1 MNLTKLALLAMD
13 NASEGIS
20 ISDARLPDN
29 PLIYVNKGF
38 MKMTGYSAEETI
50 NGNCRFLQGLATNPD
65 TIIAIKS
72 AIKNRIPIQVELVN
86 YRKNGQLFWNHL
98 SITPIYN
105 DDKELT
111 HFIGVQ
117 EDVTEL
123 KNKQRLEQELRE
135 QKLTAKAIINA
146 EIKER
151 HRIGMD
157 LHDNISQMLGMVKLY
172 LGMAQKKE
180 VYDTNLAKKSYD
192 LLQDTIEEVRQ
203 LSRKLV
209 SPIDENN
216 LVTILLQLVSTTQS
230 AVEFS
235 INFNSEEFIPELLSD
250 TEQLVIFRVVQ
261 EQLNNIIKYASASTV
276 FIDLFT
282 TNDICRLTISDN
294 GIGFDTAVIHKGIG
308 LTNMRNRVEAING
321 VLEIIS
327 SPGNGTKL
335 MVQIELDTA
344 IKITTI

>member
-1 MNLTKLALLAMD
+1 MNITKLAFLAMD

-29 PLIYVNKGF
+29 PLIFVNKGF
-38 MKMTGYSAEETI
+38 VRMTGYSSEEAL
-50 NGNCRFLQGLATNPD
+50 NGNCRFLQGEETDLD
-65 TIIAIKS
+65 TIATIRTAVKNKIA
-72 AIKNRIPIQVELVN
+72 IQVELIN
-86 YRKNGQLFWNHL
+86 YRKNGELFWNHL

-105 DDKELT
+105 DENELT
-111 HFIGVQ
+111 HYIGVQ
-117 EDVTEL
+117 DDVTEI

-135 QKLTAKAIINA
+135 QKLTAKVIIKA

-180 VYDTNLAKKSYD
+180 VYDTNLVKRSYE

-209 SPIDENN
+209 SPVDENS
-216 LVTILLQLVSTTQS
+216 LTTILLQLVSTTQS
-230 AVEFS
+230 AVDFS
-235 INFNSEEFIPELLSD
+235 INFNAEEFIPELLSD

-282 TNDICRLTISDN
+282 LNGICRLTITDN
-294 GIGFDTAVIHKGIG
+294 GIGFNTAVSYEGIG
-308 LTNMRNRVEAING
+308 LINMRNRVEAVSGI
-321 VLEIIS
+321 LEIVS
-327 SPGNGTKL
+327 SHGNGTKL
-335 MVQIELDTA
+335 AVE
-344 IKITTI
+344 IKLSNAAKLGLL